1 MEPTT
6 NTDSTRIDLGLQLLW
21 NNYRWRIALTWL
33 LVLFENAAI
42 ALIPLFIGRAIDE
55 LLGGEGLLALSP
67 LASVL
72 MLLTIVSV
80 LRRAFDTRAY
90 GTMRV
95 YLGTCVVDRH
105 GDRPVSQLNARVDMA
120 REFVDFLEGYVPALM
135 TASVQLLVSFV
146 VLLSFDLSLGVAS
159 ASLFVVVAIVYSAFH
174 RAIFRA
180 NRDLNEQVEQQ
191 VKVLEQHHV
200 TRVSAHLRALRR
212 FEVRLSDI
220 DAALYGLIFLFMS
233 MFILTNL
240 VLAAQLEIATAGTV
254 FAVVTYSWEI
264 VESGFALPATLQQ
277 WTRLEEIRIRLND
290 GAGL

>member
-6 NTDSTRIDLGLQLLW
+6 DTDSTRIDLGLRLLW
-21 NNYRWRIALTWL
+21 KNYRWRIALTWL

-55 LLGGEGLLALSP
+55 LLDNEGLLALAP

-72 MLLTIVSV
+72 VLLTIVSV
-80 LRRAFDTRAY
+80 VRRAFDTRAY

-95 YLGTCVVDRH
+95 YLGTCVVDRN
-105 GDRPVSQLNARVDMA
+105 GNRPISQLDARLDMA

-146 VLLSFDLSLGVAS
+146 VLASFDLSLGVAS
-159 ASLFVVVAIVYSAFH
+159 ASLLVVVAIVYSAFH

-180 NRDLNEQVEQQ
+180 NRDLNEQREQQ
-191 VKVLEQHHV
+191 VAVLEQRHLA
-200 TRVSAHLRALRR
+200 RVSAHLRALRR
-212 FEVRLSDI
+212 FEIRLSDI
-220 DAALYGLIFLFMS
+220 DAALYGLIFVFMS
-233 MFILTNL
+233 LFILTNL
-240 VLAAQLEIATAGTV
+240 VLAARLDIATAGTV
-254 FAVVTYSWEI
+254 FAIVTYSWEI

-290 GAGL
+290 GTGL